1 MSGFKQLQVNQCGGG
16 GALVKA
22 SGSHCAV
29 FGRESAANVKDG
41 SDFRTNNGGREE
53 GVLEFEKQKF

>member
-1 MSGFKQLQVNQCGGG
+1 MCVWGG